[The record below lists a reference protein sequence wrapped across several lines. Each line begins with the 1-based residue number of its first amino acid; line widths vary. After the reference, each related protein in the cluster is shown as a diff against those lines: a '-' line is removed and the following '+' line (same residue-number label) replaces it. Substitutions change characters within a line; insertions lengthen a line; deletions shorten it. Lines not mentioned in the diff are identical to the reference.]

1 MDTRSIEGASRRRF
15 LKGVV
20 LAGLCAAV
28 GKAWAAAEAGMR
40 KWPATVPIHGFAKPG
55 FEPVR
60 DLFAASFPNG
70 DNLGA
75 SAAIFV
81 DGEPVLDLWG
91 GHIDPE
97 RTKPWETDTIVN
109 NFSTTKT
116 MTALAA
122 TMLVDRREIDL
133 DAPVAKY
140 WPEFRVNGKQA
151 VKVRH
156 LLGFTA
162 GLPGWTDPVT
172 VEDILDRGKSDRM
185 LAAQAPWWEPGT
197 AIGYHSITIGPLLGE
212 LVRRVTGQHLGKFF
226 AAEIA
231 RPLGADYH
239 IGTGPE
245 LDSRV
250 SPMTA
255 GTPPRPRD
263 RPGSIP
269 ERVFFNPYIYPETAS
284 TVAWRRA
291 ELGGSNGHGN
301 ARSVAAIQS
310 VVSCGGEARGVRLLS
325 REGCERILEPQS
337 DGMDQVLGMPMR
349 WGLGYAINS
358 PLGDDMYGRRFTG
371 HRIAM
376 WGGSGGSVVFND
388 LDRRMTVAFVMNR
401 HVEGLV
407 DMRGTGI
414 VIAAADAFDAA
425 HGKPVRATPTATSK

>member
-1 MDTRSIEGASRRRF
+1 MVAGRWALAQEGARR
-15 LKGVV
+15 
-20 LAGLCAAV
+20 
-28 GKAWAAAEAGMR
+28 
-40 KWPATVPIHGFAKPG
+40 WPATVQTHGFAAPG

-81 DGEPVLDLWG
+81 DGEPVLDIWG
-91 GHIDPE
+91 GHKDPARE
-97 RTKPWETDTIVN
+97 QPWEKDTIVN

-122 TMLVDRREIDL
+122 MVLIDRGELDL

-140 WPEFRVNGKQA
+140 WPAFKANGKRT
-151 VKVRH
+151 VKIRH
-156 LLGFTA
+156 LLAHTS
-162 GLPGWTDPVT
+162 GLPGWSGKVT
-172 VEDILDRGKSDRM
+172 VEDVLDRDKSDRM
-185 LAAQAPWWEPGT
+185 LAAQAPWWPPGT
-197 AIGYHSITIGPLLGE
+197 AIGYQSITMGPLIGEVIRRISGQSLG
-212 LVRRVTGQHLGKFF
+212 RFF
-226 AAEIA
+226 ATHVAA
-231 RPLGADYH
+231 PLGGDYH
-239 IGTGPE
+239 IGTGPQF
-245 LDSRV
+245 DAQV

-263 RPGSIP
+263 PAGSIP
-269 ERVFFNPYIYPETAS
+269 ERVFFNPYIDPDTAS

-325 REGCERILEPQS
+325 RASCERILEPEA
-337 DGMDQVLGMPMR
+337 DGVDQVLGLPMR
-349 WGLGYAINS
+349 WGLGYAVNS
-358 PLGDDMYGRRFTG
+358 PLAEEMYGHRFTG
-371 HRIAM
+371 RRIAM
-376 WGGSGGSVVFND
+376 WGGSGGSVVLND

-407 DMRGTGI
+407 DGRGTGL
-414 VIAAADAFDAA
+414 VIAAADALDALR
-425 HGKPVRATPTATSK
+425 GGRAAGT